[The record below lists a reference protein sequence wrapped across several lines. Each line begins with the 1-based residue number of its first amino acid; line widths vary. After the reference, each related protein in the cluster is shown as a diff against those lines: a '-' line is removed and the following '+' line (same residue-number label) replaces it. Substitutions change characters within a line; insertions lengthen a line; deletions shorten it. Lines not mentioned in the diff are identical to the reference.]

1 MNIQTKKITS
11 AFLLTLTFL
20 FSASFSVY
28 AASASVTGPAPAP
41 NFTLK
46 SLDGTNVKLSELRGN
61 VVLLNFWA
69 SWCGPCREEMPLL
82 NKIHK
87 KYEPL
92 GFTVLGVNVE
102 EQSDAA
108 KKFIAQRPVD
118 FPILLDNKNKVSK
131 LYDVIAMPTT
141 VVIDRDGNMRFL
153 HQGYQSGD
161 EAEYRKMVKKLV
173 RE

>member
-1 MNIQTKKITS
+1 MNVQTKKITGT
-11 AFLLTLTFL
+11 FLLTLAFL
-20 FSASFSVY
+20 IGASFSAY
-28 AASASVTGPAPAP
+28 AASVSGPAP

-46 SLDGTNVKLSELRGN
+46 SLDGPNVKLSELRGN

>member
-1 MNIQTKKITS
+1 MKSILSKFARNYLL
-11 AFLLTLTFL
+11 LLTCLVAWSGIAE
-20 FSASFSVY
+20 SASIS
-28 AASASVTGPAPAP
+28 GPAP

-46 SLDGTNVKLSELRGN
+46 SLSGKNIKLSELTGN
-61 VVLLNFWA
+61 VVLVNFWA
-69 SWCGPCREEMPLL
+69 SWCAPCRQEMPLL
-82 NKIHK
+82 NAIHN

-102 EQSDAA
+102 EKVANARS
-108 KKFIAQRPVD
+108 FIDERPVD
-118 FPILLDNKNKVSK
+118 FPILLDSTNKVSK
-131 LYDVIAMPTT
+131 LFNVIAMPTT

-161 EAEYRKMVKKLV
+161 EAEYHKMVKKLV

>member
-1 MNIQTKKITS
+1 MKSVLSSFARNYLLVLACLIAWAGS
-11 AFLLTLTFL
+11 AE
-20 FSASFSVY
+20 SASIS
-28 AASASVTGPAPAP
+28 GPAP

-46 SLDGTNVKLSELRGN
+46 SLTGKNIKLSELTGN
-61 VVLLNFWA
+61 VVLVNFWA
-69 SWCGPCREEMPLL
+69 SWCAPCRQEMPLL
-82 NKIHK
+82 NAIHN

-92 GFTVLGVNVE
+92 GFTVVGVNVE
-102 EQSDAA
+102 EQVANA
-108 KKFIAQRPVD
+108 RAFITERPVD
-118 FPILLDNKNKVSK
+118 FPILLDSKNQVSK
-131 LYDVIAMPTT
+131 LYNVIAMPTT

>member
-1 MNIQTKKITS
+1 MKSIFLKS
-11 AFLLTLTFL
+11 ARNYLLVLTCL
-20 FSASFSVY
+20 VAWSGSAMSASIS
-28 AASASVTGPAPAP
+28 GPAP

-46 SLDGTNVKLSELRGN
+46 SLGGKNIKLSELTGN

-69 SWCGPCREEMPLL
+69 SWCGPCRQEMPLL
-82 NKIHK
+82 NAIHK

-102 EQSDAA
+102 EQVSNARL
-108 KKFIAQRPVD
+108 FIDERPVD
-118 FPILLDNKNKVSK
+118 FPILLDSKNKVSK
-131 LYDVIAMPTT
+131 LFNVIAMPTT

-161 EAEYRKMVKKLV
+161 EVEYRKMVKKLV

>member
-1 MNIQTKKITS
+1 MKSILSKF
-11 AFLLTLTFL
+11 ARDYLLVLACL
-20 FSASFSVY
+20 VAWSGISESASIS
-28 AASASVTGPAPAP
+28 GPAP

-46 SLDGTNVKLSELRGN
+46 SLAGKNIKLSELTGN
-61 VVLLNFWA
+61 VVLINFWA
-69 SWCGPCREEMPLL
+69 SWCAPCRQEMPLL
-82 NKIHK
+82 NAIHN

-102 EQSDAA
+102 EQVDNARS
-108 KKFIAQRPVD
+108 FIDERPVD
-118 FPILLDNKNKVSK
+118 FPILLDSNNQVSK
-131 LYDVIAMPTT
+131 LYNVIAMPTT

-161 EAEYRKMVKKLV
+161 EAEYHKMVKKLV

>member
-1 MNIQTKKITS
+1 MKSIFLKS
-11 AFLLTLTFL
+11 ARNYLLVLTCL
-20 FSASFSVY
+20 VAWSGSAMSASIS
-28 AASASVTGPAPAP
+28 GPAP

-46 SLDGTNVKLSELRGN
+46 SLGGKNIKLSELTGN

-69 SWCGPCREEMPLL
+69 SWCGPCRQEMPLL
-82 NKIHK
+82 NAIHK

-102 EQSDAA
+102 EQVSNARL
-108 KKFIAQRPVD
+108 FIDERPVD
-118 FPILLDNKNKVSK
+118 FPILLDSNNKVSK
-131 LYDVIAMPTT
+131 LFNVIAMPTT